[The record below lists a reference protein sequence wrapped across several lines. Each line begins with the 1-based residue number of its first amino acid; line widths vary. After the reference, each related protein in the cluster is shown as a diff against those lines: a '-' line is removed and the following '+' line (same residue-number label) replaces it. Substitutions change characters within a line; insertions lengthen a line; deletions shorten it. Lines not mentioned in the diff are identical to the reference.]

1 MGLDFAA
8 IQFLDVFGGAH
19 PGVFFEYVEKGDSR
33 CKSGFLANAFECF
46 FLVFSVLYFSDG
58 LIESVTVSVIHETFW
73 AVISEIK
80 GDVVLG
86 YAGAH
91 GKVFDIEIV
100 LGVWFETAL
109 HEFCEDHGVF
119 LELFGG

>member
-19 PGVFFEYVEKGDSR
+19 AGVLFEYVEKGNSR

-100 LGVWFETAL
+100 LGVWFESAL